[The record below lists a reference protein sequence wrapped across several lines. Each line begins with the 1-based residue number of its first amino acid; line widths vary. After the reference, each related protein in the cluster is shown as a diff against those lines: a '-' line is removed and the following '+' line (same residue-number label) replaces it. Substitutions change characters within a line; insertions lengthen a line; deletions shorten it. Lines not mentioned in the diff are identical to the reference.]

1 MKAPIIEIFSS
12 FQGEGLLIGQ
22 RQIFVRFA
30 GCNLNCNY
38 CDTGDSKSE
47 KSGVLMTPQ
56 EVTDEINK
64 IVTPDCKAI
73 SFTGGEPSLYPEFI
87 SEVSKNFDLDIMLET
102 NGTLPD
108 NIDLI
113 DELDLVSLDI
123 KLPEHFDGDFDEEI
137 FLNEIKSLNLLISK
151 SINVYCKVVIL
162 PSTKIKSFKEVVEKL
177 SENISNKSDLKI
189 IIQPSSPLGEW
200 KDINFKLF
208 EFSEVVGQYFDVSTI
223 PQIHKILD
231 IEWIFLFLILDFI
244 FKIAIVK

>member
-1 MKAPIIEIFSS
+1 MKAPVIEIFSS
-12 FQGEGLLIGQ
+12 FQGEGLLIGE

-38 CDTGDSKSE
+38 CDTNDSKSE
-47 KSGVLMTPQ
+47 SAGKLMTPN
-56 EVTDEINK
+56 EVSEEIGK
-64 IVTPDCKAI
+64 IITPDCKTI

-87 SEVSKNFDLDIMLET
+87 NEVSKNFNLSIMLET

-113 DELDLVSLDI
+113 DDLDIVSLDI
-123 KLPEHFDGDFDEEI
+123 KLPEHFNEEFDESI
-137 FLNEIKSLNLLISK
+137 FINEIKSLNLLIAK

-177 SENISNKSDLKI
+177 SQNISNKSNLKI
-189 IIQPSSPLGEW
+189 IIQPSSPLEDW
-200 KDINFKLF
+200 RDINFRLF
-208 EFSEVVGQYFDVSTI
+208 SFSEIVGQYFDVSTI

-231 IEWIFLFLILDFI
+231 IE
-244 FKIAIVK
+244 

>member
-12 FQGEGLLIGQ
+12 FQGEGLLIGE

-38 CDTGDSKSE
+38 CDTDDSKSE
-47 KSGVLMTPQ
+47 KSGVLMTPE
-56 EVTDEINK
+56 EVSLEIEK
-64 IVTPDCKAI
+64 LLTPDCKTI

-87 SEVSKNFDLDIMLET
+87 SDVSQNFDLDILLET
-102 NGTLPD
+102 NGTLPEK
-108 NIDLI
+108 IDSI
-113 DELDLVSLDI
+113 KKLDMVSLDI
-123 KLPEHFDGDFDEEI
+123 KLPEHFDGDFDDSI
-137 FLNEIKSLNLLISK
+137 FLNEIKSLNLLMAK

-162 PSTKIKSFKEVVEKL
+162 PSTKIESFKEVIEKL
-177 SENISNKSDLKI
+177 SQNISNKSNLKI

-231 IEWIFLFLILDFI
+231 IE
-244 FKIAIVK
+244 

>member
-38 CDTGDSKSE
+38 CDTNDSKSE
-47 KSGVLMTPQ
+47 KSGKLMTPE
-56 EVTDEINK
+56 EVSEEINE
-64 IVTPDCKAI
+64 ILTPDCKAI
-73 SFTGGEPSLYPEFI
+73 SFTGGEPSLYPDFI
-87 SEVSKNFDLDIMLET
+87 NEVSKNFNLNIMLET

-108 NIDLI
+108 NIDLLNK
-113 DELDLVSLDI
+113 LDIVSLDI

-137 FLNEIKSLNLLISK
+137 FLNEIKSLNLLREK

-177 SENISNKSDLKI
+177 SENISSKSNLKI

-208 EFSEVVGQYFDVSTI
+208 EFSEVVGQYFEVSTI

-231 IEWIFLFLILDFI
+231 IE
-244 FKIAIVK
+244 

>member
-12 FQGEGLLIGQ
+12 FQGEGLLIGE

-38 CDTGDSKSE
+38 CDTDDSKSE
-47 KSGVLMTPQ
+47 RSGTLMTPQ
-56 EVTDEINK
+56 EVTEEINRLL
-64 IVTPDCKAI
+64 TPDCKTI
-73 SFTGGEPSLYPEFI
+73 SFTGGEPSLYPDFI
-87 SEVSKNFDLDIMLET
+87 SEVSKNFNLNIMLET

-113 DELDLVSLDI
+113 EKLNMVSLDI
-123 KLPEHFDGDFDEEI
+123 KLPEHFDGDFNQEI
-137 FLNEIKSLNLLISK
+137 FLNEIKSVNLLMAK

-177 SENISNKSDLKI
+177 SENISSKSNLKI

-200 KDINFKLF
+200 KDINSKLF
-208 EFSEVVGQYFDVSTI
+208 EFSEVVGQYFEVSTI

-231 IEWIFLFLILDFI
+231 IE
-244 FKIAIVK
+244 

>member
-38 CDTGDSKSE
+38 CDTNDSKSANSG
-47 KSGVLMTPQ
+47 KSMTPD
-56 EVTDEINK
+56 EVANEIRN
-64 IVTPDCKAI
+64 ILTPDCKTI
-73 SFTGGEPSLYPEFI
+73 SFTGGEPSLYPDFI
-87 SEVSKNFDLDIMLET
+87 SEVSKSFDLKIMLET

-113 DELDLVSLDI
+113 EKLDMVSLDI

-137 FLNEIKSLNLLISK
+137 FLNEIKSLNLLMAK
-151 SINVYCKVVIL
+151 CINVYCKVVIL
-162 PSTKIKSFKEVVEKL
+162 PSTKIKSFKEVIKKL
-177 SENISNKSDLKI
+177 SDNISSKSNLQI
-189 IIQPSSPLGEW
+189 IIQPSSPLSEW
-200 KDINFKLF
+200 KDLNFKLF
-208 EFSEVVGQYFDVSTI
+208 DFSEIVGQYFEVLTI

-231 IEWIFLFLILDFI
+231 IE
-244 FKIAIVK
+244 

>member
-56 EVTDEINK
+56 EVTDDINK

-73 SFTGGEPSLYPEFI
+73 SFTGGEPGLYPEFI

-231 IEWIFLFLILDFI
+231 IE
-244 FKIAIVK
+244 

>member
-38 CDTGDSKSE
+38 CDTNDSKSE
-47 KSGVLMTPQ
+47 KSGKLMTPE
-56 EVTDEINK
+56 EVSEEINE
-64 IVTPDCKAI
+64 ILTPDCKAI
-73 SFTGGEPSLYPEFI
+73 SFTGGEPSLYPDFI
-87 SEVSKNFDLDIMLET
+87 NEVSKNFNLNIMLET

-108 NIDLI
+108 NIDLLNK
-113 DELDLVSLDI
+113 LDIVSLDI

-137 FLNEIKSLNLLISK
+137 FLNEIKSLNLLREK

-177 SENISNKSDLKI
+177 SENISSKSNLKI

-200 KDINFKLF
+200 KDINSKLF
-208 EFSEVVGQYFDVSTI
+208 EFSEVVGQYFEVSTI

-231 IEWIFLFLILDFI
+231 IE
-244 FKIAIVK
+244 

>member
-12 FQGEGLLIGQ
+12 FQGEGLLIGE

-38 CDTGDSKSE
+38 CDTNDSKSE
-47 KSGVLMTPQ
+47 KSGKLMTPQ

-64 IVTPDCKAI
+64 LLTPDCKTV
-73 SFTGGEPSLYPEFI
+73 SFTGGEPSLYPDFI
-87 SEVSKNFDLDIMLET
+87 SEVSKNLDLNIMLET

-113 DELDLVSLDI
+113 DKLDMVSLDI
-123 KLPEHFDGDFDEEI
+123 KLPEHFDGDFDESI
-137 FLNEIKSLNLLISK
+137 FLNEIKSLNLLMAK

-177 SENISNKSDLKI
+177 SQNISNKSNLKI

-208 EFSEVVGQYFDVSTI
+208 EFSEVVGQYFEVSTI

-231 IEWIFLFLILDFI
+231 IE
-244 FKIAIVK
+244 